1 MPNALE
7 NLCKAIAYP
16 DPVPE
21 GAAAFQLHVDGGR
34 VEARLMGSR
43 LVLSRGITRAE
54 DDLPKLAGYA
64 AGRLLKEEAVLAWDD
79 GAAECILWQE
89 CLASASAQQLT
100 RFFETFM
107 GSCDWWMARVA
118 DLAAPPVSF
127 PELVIV
133 P

>member
-21 GAAAFQLHVDGGR
+21 GAAAFQLRVDGGR
-34 VEARLMGSR
+34 VAARLMGSR

-64 AGRLLKEEAVLAWDD
+64 AGRLLKEEAVLAWDET
-79 GAAECILWQE
+79 AAECILWQE
-89 CLASASAQQLT
+89 CPANASGAQLV
-100 RFFETFM
+100 RFFENFM
-107 GSCDWWMARVA
+107 TSCDWWLARVA
-118 DLAAPPVSF
+118 DMQAPPVLS
-127 PELVIV
+127 PELVIM